1 MVWRT
6 RASVAAMV
14 GLLAS
19 PAPAAPQAPAAA
31 APSVE
36 KLGPGLLR
44 VGPIRVDLT
53 RREIS
58 LPATIN
64 DVLVLEFV
72 ANVAKGLKAYESAM
86 TLQVDAIT
94 FNTALL
100 ADRLRQGQRAGA
112 HPALRLPPGRPAI
125 PVEMWIEWKS
135 GAGTR
140 RVPVEELLYDRQV
153 GKTVP
158 PGQWVY
164 TGLTFLPDGR
174 FWAEADGILIGF
186 AHSPAPVIE
195 SIGGIGVNRY
205 GAVVLQPQHRAVAR
219 ARRHADG
226 QSARPGEA
234 TASPGHGLTHRKEKG
249 RALRRTRGQ
258 GEARKLEVA
267 SGPRAG
273 GESRSRRGR
282 GRAGSAK
289 AVREPPGRFR
299 AG

>member
-14 GLLAS
+14 ALLAS

-64 DVLVLEFV
+64 DVVVLEFV

-100 ADRLRQGQRAGA
+100 LIGLDRANARVPTQHFDPIPPAGD
-112 HPALRLPPGRPAI
+112 

-135 GAGTR
+135 AAGPR

-153 GKTVP
+153 GKTIP

-164 TGLTFLPDGR
+164 TGSTFLPDGR

-186 AHSPAPVIE
+186 VHSPAPVIE
-195 SIGGIGVNRY
+195 SIGGAGVNRY
-205 GAVVLQPQHRAVAR
+205 GAVVLNPNI
-219 ARRHADG
+219 G
-226 QSARPGEA
+226 L
-234 TASPGHGLTHRKEKG
+234 SPG
-249 RALRRTRGQ
+249 
-258 GEARKLEVA
+258 LEVTLTV
-267 SGPRAG
+267 
-273 GESRSRRGR
+273 
-282 GRAGSAK
+282 K
-289 AVREPPGRFR
+289 APNPPK
-299 AG
+299 

>member
-1 MVWRT
+1 MVWQRG
-6 RASVAAMV
+6 ASAAAMAALV
-14 GLLAS
+14 GTVAS
-19 PAPAAPQAPAAA
+19 AAPQQAPPAPAAPA
-31 APSVE
+31 VE
-36 KLGPGLLR
+36 KLGPNLLR

-64 DVLVLEFV
+64 DVVVLEFV

-100 ADRLRQGQRAGA
+100 LIGLDKANARVPTQHFDPVPPAGD
-112 HPALRLPPGRPAI
+112 

-135 GAGTR
+135 GATSR
-140 RVPVEELLYDRQV
+140 RVPVEELLFDRQV

-164 TGLTFLPDGR
+164 TGSTFLPDGR

-186 AHSPAPVIE
+186 VHSPAPVIE

-205 GAVVLQPQHRAVAR
+205 GAVVLNPNI
-219 ARRHADG
+219 G
-226 QSARPGEA
+226 L
-234 TASPGHGLTHRKEKG
+234 SPGLDVTLT
-249 RALRRTRGQ
+249 
-258 GEARKLEVA
+258 V
-267 SGPRAG
+267 
-273 GESRSRRGR
+273 
-282 GRAGSAK
+282 K
-289 AVREPPGRFR
+289 AITPNK
-299 AG
+299 